1 MEGLDLARLQHENEI
16 YDRLLAIQGE
26 YVPVCLGN
34 IDLLLPYYY
43 DSGVYKHFLFL
54 SWAGRPIFEYKNQ
67 INSLDMPDAVSRIFK
82 AIHKLRVIH
91 RDAELRNILYDE
103 HSGALMVVDFERSV
117 YWKRQTQASVSG
129 KDRQARKKHRELQKQ
144 HKLDMDREAEMAKQG
159 IISRPTHQSQ
169 EISEA
174 NFAAELKW
182 AVYEVSNYVS
192 NLET

>member
-1 MEGLDLARLQHENEI
+1 
-16 YDRLLAIQGE
+16 
-26 YVPVCLGN
+26 
-34 IDLLLPYYY
+34 
-43 DSGVYKHFLFL
+43 
-54 SWAGRPIFEYKNQ
+54 
-67 INSLDMPDAVSRIFK
+67 MPDAVARIFM
-82 AIHKLRVIH
+82 AIHKLRVLH

-103 HSGALMVVDFERSV
+103 HSGTLMVVDFERSA
-117 YWKRQTQASVSG
+117 YWKRQAQASVSG

-144 HKLDMDREAEMAKQG
+144 HKLDMAREAEMAKQG
-159 IISRPTHQSQ
+159 IIGRPTHQSQ